1 MHPAAPSA
9 AELARNRPAVKTG
22 EPQADDDL
30 VTSVAFVPDDGSEP
44 VSPELALIDPALA
57 ARLRADLSEPAAEP
71 ERVEPPVEAEA
82 EAALPLEDAESAP
95 VEPPPIVIEP
105 EDVPVVE
112 APEPPTASIH
122 VLRAPAPVEEAELVR
137 EETVEPVAEPR
148 PEPHLELAP
157 APEPRP
163 ELAPEPESEIAP
175 QPVIVPR
182 PEPVEP
188 AVPVA
193 RLPVIPTP
201 PPSRSP
207 RPSSVSPLRRR
218 SRMWQLIVLL
228 ATIVLFAGVVTVGVV
243 GVSELRDRTGSS
255 GATATS
261 EPPVAAAP
269 QPGDETDEPTATPT
283 PTPKDGGGSGAPV
296 PRRFAWAPVDGATS
310 YRFELFR
317 GDEQVLVATTKS
329 PAYQLP
335 TSWRHEG
342 RSERLTS
349 GSYRW
354 YVWPVLA
361 SGPADAAVVQASLD
375 VP

>member
-1 MHPAAPSA
+1 M
-9 AELARNRPAVKTG
+9 
-22 EPQADDDL
+22 
-30 VTSVAFVPDDGSEP
+30 TSVAFVPEDGSEP
-44 VSPELALIDPALA
+44 VSPELALIDPTLA
-57 ARLRADLSEPAAEP
+57 ARLRADLSEPAPEP
-71 ERVEPPVEAEA
+71 ERVEPRVETEA
-82 EAALPLEDAESAP
+82 EAALPLEDVESAP
-95 VEPPPIVIEP
+95 VAPPPVEIEP
-105 EDVPVVE
+105 EDAPVVE
-112 APEPPTASIH
+112 APEPPSASIH

-137 EETVEPVAEPR
+137 EGIVEPVAEAR

-157 APEPRP
+157 APEPEPELAREP
-163 ELAPEPESEIAP
+163 ELAPEPL
-175 QPVIVPR
+175 IVAR
-182 PEPVEP
+182 PEPAEP

-218 SRMWQLIVLL
+218 SRLWQLIVLL

-269 QPGDETDEPTATPT
+269 QPGDETDEPTATPA
-283 PTPKDGGGSGAPV
+283 PAPADGGGSGAPVV
-296 PRRFAWAPVDGATS
+296 PRRFAWAPVDGAGS

-317 GDEQVLVATTKS
+317 GDEQVLVATTRS

-342 RSERLTS
+342 RTERLTS